1 MAPKS
6 VVGICFFITAPP
18 INHQHI
24 FLLCCTS
31 GCKDH
36 FVVLVALVNPT
47 SSFNRSY
54 WSIVLETD
62 SSLKIH
68 LHCCCWV
75 WAKTTFI
82 IWVQKCLQSSKYQAK
97 IDANEY
103 QNKGNASYISNL
115 NWISS
120 QRLRIALY
128 FIRET
133 ILPSNCL
140 IVQCYISQWIEK
152 KCRLC
157 VHYS

>member
-54 WSIVLETD
+54 WLEDTSTLLLLGLGKD
-62 SSLKIH
+62 NVYNLGTEMFTIIKI
-68 LHCCCWV
+68 
-75 WAKTTFI
+75 
-82 IWVQKCLQSSKYQAK
+82 SSK
-97 IDANEY
+97 N
-103 QNKGNASYISNL
+103 
-115 NWISS
+115 
-120 QRLRIALY
+120 
-128 FIRET
+128 
-133 ILPSNCL
+133 
-140 IVQCYISQWIEK
+140 
-152 KCRLC
+152 
-157 VHYS
+157 